1 MKTTLL
7 SKEELR
13 SILGGKAAN
22 GNNAVA
28 AQGFPCRVVEK
39 DGTVR
44 EIITETVQDCLE
56 FAGMN

>member
-28 AQGFPCRVVEK
+28 AQGCKHPIK
-39 DGTVR
+39 D
-44 EIITETVQDCLE
+44 DLY
-56 FAGMN
+56 F